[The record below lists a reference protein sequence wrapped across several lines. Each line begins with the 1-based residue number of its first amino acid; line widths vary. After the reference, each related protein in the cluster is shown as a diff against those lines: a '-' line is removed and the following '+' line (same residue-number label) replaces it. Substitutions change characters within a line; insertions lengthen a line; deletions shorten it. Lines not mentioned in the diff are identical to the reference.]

1 MFTLRCTQ
9 KLLQRMGTS
18 GPDSALAS
26 TTVLG
31 DWYANIL
38 FTRPRQLVLCISE
51 RTLLPVV
58 VAAKDVQR
66 LPSRLIESLP
76 EVLCQLGVDG
86 AAIAQ
91 EQAEMREIQINRS
104 ASKQVLGSLNQL
116 MFQLESQIHWHPD
129 LTLIEHAL
137 RLAETPMKGIEYSSP
152 AQATSAMFH
161 AASTL
166 RAAREWRH
174 G

>member
-9 KLLQRMGTS
+9 KLLQRMVTS
-18 GPDSALAS
+18 GPASALAS

-76 EVLCQLGVDG
+76 EVLSQLGVDG

-137 RLAETPMKGIEYSSP
+137 RLAETPMKGVEYSSP

-166 RAAREWRH
+166 RAVREQRQ